1 MSIEKEMLNKSPP
14 LLQQTCL
21 ALLFQALGR
30 SYSLSPPGRMPS
42 LGQKSVS
49 ASSSPKPPA
58 RSCAISSTRQPSW
71 PERVHKPISPWEAAS
86 RHPLGLVDEAFVFQN
101 LQHDIASNVRLAA
114 QRKTLPE
121 PPAEWKV
128 RASHQSPQKT
138 SSYPWSQS
146 RGQIGA
152 PLPSFVS
159 PTRSSISSLAS
170 PVGYRS
176 LPRQWRPQRSWVGA
190 NQGPSLSYTESKP
203 PSGQQVYKSVHT
215 SNTWSWRR

>member
-1 MSIEKEMLNKSPP
+1 MLNKSQP

-21 ALLFQALGR
+21 GVLFQALGR

-49 ASSSPKPPA
+49 ASSSPKLLGWA
-58 RSCAISSTRQPSW
+58 STISSARQPSQ

-86 RHPLGLVDEAFVFQN
+86 RHPLGLVDEAFAFQN

-114 QRKTLPE
+114 QRKILPE
-121 PPAEWKV
+121 LPAEWKI

-138 SSYPWSQS
+138 CSYPCRQS
-146 RGQIGA
+146 RGQIRA

-159 PTRSSISSLAS
+159 PTRSSISSPAS
-170 PVGYRS
+170 PVAYRS
-176 LPRQWRPQRSWVGA
+176 LPRQWRPQRSWTGG
-190 NQGPSLSYTESKP
+190 NQGSLLSFAECKS
-203 PSGQQVYKSVHT
+203 PSGRQVYKSVHT

>member
-1 MSIEKEMLNKSPP
+1 MTNKSKP
-14 LLQQTCL
+14 LLHTCL

-49 ASSSPKPPA
+49 ASSSPKPPVRSSAMFSA
-58 RSCAISSTRQPSW
+58 RQASW

-86 RHPLGLVDEAFVFQN
+86 RHPLGLVDEAFAFQN
-101 LQHDIASNVRLAA
+101 LQHNIASNVRLAA

-121 PPAEWKV
+121 PPVEWKV
-128 RASHQSPQKT
+128 GAFHQSPQKT
-138 SSYPWSQS
+138 CRYPWSQS
-146 RGQIGA
+146 RGQIQA

-159 PTRSSISSLAS
+159 PTRSSVSSPPSSNS

-176 LPRQWRPQRSWVGA
+176 LPRQWRPQRSCTGD
-190 NQGPSLSYTESKP
+190 NQGSSLSYNECKP
-203 PSGQQVYKSVHT
+203 PSGQQVYKSVLT
-215 SNTWSWRR
+215 NNTWSWRR

>member
-1 MSIEKEMLNKSPP
+1 MLNKSQP

-21 ALLFQALGR
+21 GLLFQALGR

-42 LGQKSVS
+42 LSQKSVL
-49 ASSSPKPPA
+49 ASSSPKLPA
-58 RSCAISSTRQPSW
+58 WASAISSARQASR

-86 RHPLGLVDEAFVFQN
+86 RHPLGLVDEAFAFQN

-114 QRKTLPE
+114 QRKILPE
-121 PPAEWKV
+121 PAAEWKV

-138 SSYPWSQS
+138 CSYPWSQS
-146 RGQIGA
+146 RGQIRA

-159 PTRSSISSLAS
+159 PTRSSISSPASLA
-170 PVGYRS
+170 GYRS
-176 LPRQWRPQRSWVGA
+176 LPRQWRPQRSWTGA
-190 NQGPSLSYTESKP
+190 NQGSSLSYTECKS
-203 PSGQQVYKSVHT
+203 PSGQQVYKSVHS